1 MLLKNSLKQM
11 GRTKGRVISFLFLMI
26 LAVTFLS
33 LGVNL
38 WQSSNKNLEEYEEAF
53 TTIGV
58 VNQKENA
65 VKVTESWDA
74 AVKEYFY
81 LDEAV
86 YDSILP
92 VSLLD
97 FEGANY
103 ITLPEKRPYYGAY
116 NHGIKIRPVEEE
128 EDSIRQWGSII
139 EFIPYEDGIPKTPMK
154 AKITKVLWG
163 KRKVG
168 ENVWFCDQFNDN
180 PEPLKAGK
188 TYVTAIISFPCPF
201 SDVKYHSLP
210 YIVPYNA
217 IASKQKNKNGELV
230 KKISISSKNWTEVT
244 DQFYETKEGQ
254 ALETLTQVYERFI
267 KHSFPVIPTN
277 KTGLLMDF
285 HQGNVSISQG
295 RDITQEEYSRGEK
308 VCIVPQGF
316 AGRNELKV
324 GDKINLQLYFA
335 DYNRSASLTYYP
347 SGGINLLFT
356 LLNAKGEAY
365 PVFEDSNYEIVGI
378 YSGTNQNNNPTGYEM
393 GYNAVVIPSESVKN
407 SDENNIADFGP
418 MKGYTT
424 SFQIPNGTT
433 KEYMEKFQAL
443 GIDNLEISFYD
454 GGYEKLASGM
464 ENLKMVALILVAVS
478 GVTTLAILFFFIYLF
493 ITKQKK
499 RTAIERSLGMSKKEC
514 ILSMLYGILG
524 VISLGAMAGSFLGFK
539 ITGVVMA
546 DSVGGEEL
554 YSTAFS
560 NWVNNSDKMAK
571 LSTSGTWNN
580 PIIPILLSLI
590 VILVAI
596 FISFLFIKN
605 NLRAEPLGLLSKGE
619 E

>member
-1 MLLKNSLKQM
+1 
-11 GRTKGRVISFLFLMI
+11 
-26 LAVTFLS
+26 
-33 LGVNL
+33 
-38 WQSSNKNLEEYEEAF
+38 
-53 TTIGV
+53 
-58 VNQKENA
+58 
-65 VKVTESWDA
+65 
-74 AVKEYFY
+74 
-81 LDEAV
+81 
-86 YDSILP
+86 
-92 VSLLD
+92 
-97 FEGANY
+97 
-103 ITLPEKRPYYGAY
+103 
-116 NHGIKIRPVEEE
+116 
-128 EDSIRQWGSII
+128 
-139 EFIPYEDGIPKTPMK
+139 
-154 AKITKVLWG
+154 
-163 KRKVG
+163 
-168 ENVWFCDQFNDN
+168 
-180 PEPLKAGK
+180 
-188 TYVTAIISFPCPF
+188 
-201 SDVKYHSLP
+201 
-210 YIVPYNA
+210 VPYNA
-217 IASKQKNKNGELV
+217 IASTQKNKNGELV